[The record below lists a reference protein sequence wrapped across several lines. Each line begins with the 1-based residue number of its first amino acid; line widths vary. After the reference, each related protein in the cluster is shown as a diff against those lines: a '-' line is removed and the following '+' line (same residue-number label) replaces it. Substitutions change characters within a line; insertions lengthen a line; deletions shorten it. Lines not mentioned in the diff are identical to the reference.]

1 MTMAATTAALEARDA
16 LRDVLDSGGPD
27 EVFYVKCLLPLM
39 AFPYDDRDF
48 LDPPSKKA
56 LARDAR
62 TRNMTQATPPAI
74 ETRQL
79 RRARE
84 RRERKDTTT

>member
-16 LRDVLDSGGPD
+16 LRVALELDKLDGGMYRNERPSVNVLIATS
-27 EVFYVKCLLPLM
+27 
-39 AFPYDDRDF
+39 DDWEPVRM
-48 LDPPSKKA
+48 SKKQQS
-56 LARDAR
+56 R
-62 TRNMTQATPPAI
+62 RNTISQPATHPEI

-84 RRERKDTTT
+84 RREQKNRIIK